1 MQVPVLKECS
11 LCLQKASARWECHG
25 GSQPRTESKAGI
37 TEHRQREI
45 ILQLLLWPGN
55 LKRFL
60 PGTGSLVLCFYF
72 YLCISDLS
80 DVSGTLSWYTVQAGG
95 IPVGNY
101 VCLRV
106 YSRKSLTLDK
116 QGQCFDFRVCLI
128 LCLCHSSHL
137 VGVRVLSLA
146 HGTCSFARYS
156 ANVYT

>member
-1 MQVPVLKECS
+1 M
-11 LCLQKASARWECHG
+11 
-25 GSQPRTESKAGI
+25 
-37 TEHRQREI
+37 
-45 ILQLLLWPGN
+45 
-55 LKRFL
+55 
-60 PGTGSLVLCFYF
+60 
-72 YLCISDLS
+72 
-80 DVSGTLSWYTVQAGG
+80 
-95 IPVGNY
+95 GNY
-101 VCLRV
+101 VCLHV